1 MIKRILRWT
10 VIVLAFAAVGFVLWA
25 LQAQGPSPVA
35 VAATESGNGVTV
47 ELNNG
52 WMVWKP
58 EKTQP
63 TAGLIFYPGGKVEFR
78 SYAPLLRDIA
88 ASGYLAAVAP
98 MPLNL
103 AIFGI
108 EKAGEVI
115 PAYPQIKSWAVGGH
129 SLGGSMAAQYAYN
142 HPDLIKGLVLWGS
155 YSPANLSGRGNLS
168 VLSVSGSLDGLST
181 PDSINE
187 HKKDL
192 PASARFVVIEGGNH
206 AQFGSYGEQ
215 PGDNKA
221 IIAASDQWKLTVE
234 ATAALLKSIEG
245 K

>member
-1 MIKRILRWT
+1 MIKKILRWT
-10 VIVLAFAAVGFVLWA
+10 IIVLVVVITGFVLWA
-25 LQAQGPSPVA
+25 LQAQGPSA
-35 VAATESGNGVTV
+35 IASAAAESGNGVIV

-52 WMVWKP
+52 WMVFRP
-58 EKTQP
+58 ENKQP
-63 TAGLIFYPGGKVEFR
+63 VAGLAFYPGGKVEFR

-88 ASGYLAAVAP
+88 ARGYLTAVAP

-103 AIFGI
+103 AILGI

-142 HPDLIKGLVLWGS
+142 HPDQIKGLVLWGS
-155 YSPANLSGRGNLS
+155 YSPANLSGRSNLR

-215 PGDNKA
+215 SGDNKA
-221 IIAASDQWKLTVE
+221 IIPAAEQWKQTVE
-234 ATAALLKSIEG
+234 ATLALLKSIEG